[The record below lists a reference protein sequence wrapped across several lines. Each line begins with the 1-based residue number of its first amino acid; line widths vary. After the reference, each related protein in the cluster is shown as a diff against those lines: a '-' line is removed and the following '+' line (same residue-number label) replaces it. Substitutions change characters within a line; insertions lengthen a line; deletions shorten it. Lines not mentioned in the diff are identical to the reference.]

1 MRRLIDAFKTHP
13 VLTPAFLLAAAL
25 TLMFTIRTIVFA
37 LYWADP
43 AHRDQPIEPW
53 MTPRYVA
60 HSWDLPPERVAAALG
75 VEPGSARRVSL
86 AEIAASSGLS
96 LEEIEQ
102 RIRTAAA
109 AYRGQEQ
116 SR

>member
-25 TLMFTIRTIVFA
+25 TLMFTIRTIVFT

-60 HSWDLPPERVAAALG
+60 HSWDLPPEQVAAALG
-75 VEPGSARRVSL
+75 LEPGSARRLSL

-96 LEEIEQ
+96 MDEIAQ
-102 RIRTAAA
+102 RIRAAA
-109 AYRGQEQ
+109 AAHRGQGQ